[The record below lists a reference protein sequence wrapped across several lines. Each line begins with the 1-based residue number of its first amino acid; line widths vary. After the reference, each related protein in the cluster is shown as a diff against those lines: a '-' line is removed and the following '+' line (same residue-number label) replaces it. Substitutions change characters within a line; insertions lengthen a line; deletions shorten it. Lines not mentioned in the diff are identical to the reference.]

1 MSSNAEWYIGHAVVE
16 LLVQERVVSMFS
28 VIDILERRLQ
38 SGDSSKRR
46 VYEDSGG
53 DRKAT
58 GLCLSP
64 VLPGVS
70 DSFFCLFV

>member
-38 SGDSSKRR
+38 SGDSSKDEFM
-46 VYEDSGG
+46 VILEAIEKLLGY
-53 DRKAT
+53 
-58 GLCLSP
+58 
-64 VLPGVS
+64 V
-70 DSFFCLFV
+70 